1 MKLNMK
7 KILLAFVF
15 TGTTALTAAMAQTTV
30 HGQLTGFDPS
40 TALCVNEV
48 VGGNKLQPRDTVRT
62 DAKGNYSMTVKPTE
76 PTMYVL
82 SFTMEQ
88 SPVVHLIVLP
98 KEKDITLD
106 LEYQRGLNVVSTKN
120 TKGSKN
126 AELYRQFNDIIAA
139 PYDAMQRI
147 EAEYTQPGTS
157 DERKRQLSSEMHALQ
172 LKQRQDVQ
180 KLIVANKDCL
190 MSAFLVTYFEQE
202 FATYVSL
209 YEEVRDA
216 LIKNYANSPFVKY
229 IDNKVSSSLEPGT
242 LAPEIDMKDPDGKQ
256 RKLSDL
262 RGKVVMIDFWASW
275 CGPCRR
281 ENPNVVKL
289 YHRYHDKGFEI
300 YSVSLDKDRGSWLKA
315 IQDDGLVWP
324 NHVSDLRGWT
334 SSGGATYGIMSV
346 PSTVLIDR
354 KGRIIA
360 KNLRGE
366 ELAEK
371 LKEIFGF

>member
-1 MKLNMK
+1 MRTLFFA
-7 KILLAFVF
+7 LLIA
-15 TGTTALTAAMAQTTV
+15 AASLSTAAAQTVV
-30 HGQLTGFDPS
+30 HGHLIGFEPS
-40 TALCVNEV
+40 AALCVNEV
-48 VGGNKLQPRDTVRT
+48 VSGNKLQPRDTVRIDT
-62 DAKGNYSMTVKPTE
+62 KGSYSFSVQPAE

-82 SFTMEQ
+82 SFTVEQ

-106 LEYQRGLNVVSTKN
+106 LEYKSGLNVVNIKN

-126 AELYRQFNDIIAA
+126 AELYKQFNEVIAA
-139 PYDAMQRI
+139 PYEAMQRI
-147 EAEYTQPGTS
+147 DAEYSQPGTS
-157 DERKRQLSSEMHALQ
+157 DERKRQLAGEMHALQ

-216 LIKNYANSPFVKY
+216 LIKNYAGSPFVKY
-229 IDNKVSSSLEPGT
+229 IDNKVRTSLEPGT

-300 YSVSLDKDRGSWLKA
+300 YSVSLDKDRNAWLKA

-346 PSTVLIDR
+346 PSTVLVDR

-366 ELAEK
+366 ELADK
-371 LKEIFGF
+371 LKELFGF